1 MGHVIKKVVSLNVRD
16 KIPRLSYQKK
26 SLTPLY
32 SYGMYCQVDTD
43 SDGRTRMDSILTR
56 VKTIQSPV
64 GLHINNSE
72 L

>member
-16 KIPRLSYQKK
+16 KLPGLSYQKK

-32 SYGMYCQVDTD
+32 RYDMYYQADTD
-43 SDGRTRMDSILTR
+43 SDGKTRMDSILAR
-56 VKTIQSPV
+56 GKTVQSPV